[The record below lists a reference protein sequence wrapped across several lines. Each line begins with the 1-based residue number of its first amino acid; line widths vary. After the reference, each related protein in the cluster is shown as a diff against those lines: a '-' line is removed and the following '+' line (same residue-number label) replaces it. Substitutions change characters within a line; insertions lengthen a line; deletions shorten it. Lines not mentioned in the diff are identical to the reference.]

1 MRRALVVALFLLL
14 VVPTADAVDTG
25 AARQV
30 LLGMRGDPG
39 RFKTQTG
46 QESVV
51 KQAFLGWEQ
60 GMTWGSRFSVLFR
73 SLEPIPMIH
82 LGTGRRNTRTEHITP
97 LDIANG
103 RGDAYLN
110 ALRQAITD
118 WGRLIYVR
126 PMAEMNN
133 PAALYSSRRKNDAAH
148 SPAAYKRAFCRI
160 YRILHTG
167 NPTSKLIV
175 IWNPVAG
182 MESGGGAPAQAW
194 YPGNACV
201 DWIGNDMFASS
212 AGVASWAANERLYN
226 AHPSKP
232 YSFPEWGLDRV
243 DDPGFVEKMCA
254 FVRTHG
260 RVRMLAYF
268 ESKPGSQWDLGDKP
282 KSRAAYRK
290 CLTPLGAPGSP
301 GGALPGPAT
310 IRPLPAGQLRLTP
323 DPATGNAPLAVT
335 FTLESGI
342 DKVLRWQL
350 VFGDGQIAQGEGEPP
365 PTVDHSYARDGVYTA
380 TLVVYQAPPFTP
392 AAIRYLTSA
401 RVEVGDEP
409 GTLLALR
416 ADRASGPAPHKVVF
430 RAVANAPRIVSWQF
444 LSGDGA
450 SRGGQGKPPGFI
462 GHTYARRGS
471 YRAVLIVNLAP
482 QFQGTAARLLTF
494 ADVRAT

>member
-1 MRRALVVALFLLL
+1 MRRGVLAAIAVLLL
-14 VVPTADAVDTG
+14 VPSAGAVDSGT
-25 AARQV
+25 RTV
-30 LLGMRGDPG
+30 LLGMRGDAA
-39 RFKTQTG
+39 RFKAQTG

-51 KQAFLGWEQ
+51 KHAFLGWEQ
-60 GMTWGSRFSVLFR
+60 GLTWGSRFSVLFR

-82 LGTGRRNTRTEHITP
+82 IGTGLRNTRREAITP
-97 LDIANG
+97 LAIANG
-103 RGDAYLN
+103 GGDRYLK
-110 ALRQAITD
+110 AMATAITG
-118 WGRLIYVR
+118 WGRLVYVR

-133 PAALYSSRRKNDAAH
+133 PATLYSSRRVNDAAH
-148 SPAAYKRAFCRI
+148 SPAAYRRAFCRI

-182 MESGGGAPAQAW
+182 MDSGGGPPAQAW
-194 YPGNACV
+194 YPGDGCV
-201 DWIGNDMFASS
+201 DWVGNDMFAS
-212 AGVASWAANERLYN
+212 AVGVASWAANDRLYA

-243 DDPGFVEKMCA
+243 DDPGFVQKMCDFA
-254 FVRTHG
+254 RTHS

-282 KSRAAYRK
+282 RSRTKYRQ
-290 CLTPLGAPGSP
+290 CLTPMGAPASP

-310 IRPLPAGQLRLTP
+310 IRPLPAGQLRLTA
-323 DPATGNAPLAVT
+323 DPAAGAAPLPVS

-342 DKVLRWQL
+342 DRVLRWQL
-350 VFGDGQIAQGEGEPP
+350 VFGDGQLAQGNGEPP
-365 PTVDHSYARDGVYTA
+365 AGVDHEYAADGVYTA
-380 TLVVYQAPPFTP
+380 TLIVYQAPPYTP
-392 AAIRYLTSA
+392 AAIRFLTST

-416 ADRASGPAPHKVVF
+416 AQPASGAAPLKVVF

-450 SRGGQGKPPGFI
+450 SRGGDGKPPGFI
-462 GHTYARRGS
+462 GHTYARKGA

-494 ADVRAT
+494 ADVRAS